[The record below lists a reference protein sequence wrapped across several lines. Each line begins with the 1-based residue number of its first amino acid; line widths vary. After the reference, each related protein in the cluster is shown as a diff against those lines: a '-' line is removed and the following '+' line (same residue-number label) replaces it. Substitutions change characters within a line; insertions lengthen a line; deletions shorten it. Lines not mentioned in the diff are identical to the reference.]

1 MTRADPKACPRI
13 IFCQRLL
20 IICLGLFVF
29 AAELAL
35 ELVVFSQGLCLLEP
49 LVVVLLVASCS

>member
-1 MTRADPKACPRI
+1 MTRADRKVCPRI
-13 IFCQRLL
+13 IFCRKLA

-29 AAELAL
+29 AEEQEL

>member
-13 IFCQRLL
+13 IFCLRLL

-29 AAELAL
+29 AEELAL

-49 LVVVLLVASCS
+49 LVVV